1 METVSTRIPTQVAHV
16 RGGAQLSE
24 VLRSLALPGLGER
37 SCGTVITDHRSS
49 WVRLVESSTTIYF
62 VKTYDYSTA
71 FRRWSGVLR
80 NTGPWTRSRA
90 AREYDAMRWM
100 MASGLPSATPMG
112 VLEWRTFSLLRRA
125 VLITA
130 QFEGSA
136 LSELLP
142 EVGRAERLALALATG
157 HLIGHLHCR
166 GFRDRN
172 LDLRN
177 LLAQRRPDGGW
188 HIVKI
193 DSPRHV
199 LRRPG
204 IYEDALTRADWAR
217 LLPQLTPFDLAD
229 VVRQAAAD
237 VTA

>member
-1 METVSTRIPTQVAHV
+1 M
-16 RGGAQLSE
+16 
-24 VLRSLALPGLGER
+24 
-37 SCGTVITDHRSS
+37 
-49 WVRLVESSTTIYF
+49 
-62 VKTYDYSTA
+62 
-71 FRRWSGVLR
+71 LR

-90 AREYDAMRWM
+90 AREYDALRWM
-100 MASGLPSATPMG
+100 LASGLPSATPTG
-112 VLEWRTFSLLRRA
+112 VLEWRTFGLLRRA
-125 VLITA
+125 VLVTA
-130 QFEGSA
+130 QFEGAA
-136 LSELLP
+136 LSSLLP
-142 EVGRAERLALALATG
+142 EVGPAERLALALATG
-157 HLIGHLHCR
+157 HLIGHLHRR

-177 LLAQRRPDGGW
+177 LLAKRCPDGSW

-217 LLPQLTPFDLAD
+217 LLPQLTPFDLANA
-229 VVRQAAAD
+229 VRQAAAD